1 MTDAVE
7 EKPVGGMPPAQAASV
22 EVQPVQFGEVG
33 EGRPAAGGGTPLD
46 QMLDLT
52 VTVTAEAGR
61 ATLSLAEVLALTPGS
76 VIELAKSIEEPL
88 ELQVN
93 GRVVARGEVV
103 VINDRYGIRITSLGE
118 KG

>member
-1 MTDAVE
+1 MTDALA
-7 EKPVGGMPPAQAASV
+7 EKPAGGTPPAATV

-33 EGRPAAGGGTPLD
+33 EGRPAAAGGTGTPLD

-61 ATLSLAEVLALTPGS
+61 ATLSLAEVLALAPGS

-118 KG
+118 S